1 MRTCICV
8 PWSCAVSPEAPPTP
22 YRSLQVPLH
31 RPSFVCEV
39 LQHFPCARL
48 HYEDFILMENLKG
61 RYYDHP
67 HFTSEDT
74 ERKVKFFA
82 QSHMVEC
89 PCGSRIHTLTDLT
102 DLQS

>member
-1 MRTCICV
+1 MN
-8 PWSCAVSPEAPPTP
+8 
-22 YRSLQVPLH
+22 
-31 RPSFVCEV
+31 FV
-39 LQHFPCARL
+39 
-48 HYEDFILMENLKG
+48 LMENLKG

-102 DLQS
+102 DLQSSVSRTIVLVKGFPQMVSFQLFNSDFVFSLCGL